1 MRTKTSCSV
10 CVGVKARKSCSPTI
24 AAAAYKRSVGQ
35 PFIYPRNDLD
45 YTANFLQMCF
55 AVPCEP
61 YVVNPTIAKAL
72 AVFASGDTIYVDAG
86 TYATTASGTDGNYNL
101 SFVDGSMLIN
111 KAALTAT
118 GNSTSVT
125 YNGANQTVSG
135 FTVSGLQGSDTVAS
149 LSSVVAS
156 GATGKN
162 AGSYTN
168 TVTVAP

>member
-1 MRTKTSCSV
+1 MLF
-10 CVGVKARKSCSPTI
+10 
-24 AAAAYKRSVGQ
+24 RSGNQTVSG
-35 PFIYPRNDLD
+35 F
-45 YTANFLQMCF
+45 T
-55 AVPCEP
+55 
-61 YVVNPTIAKAL
+61 
-72 AVFASGDTIYVDAG
+72 ASGLVGGDTASVLSGVSASRTEKNAG

-101 SFVDGSMLIN
+101 SFVDGSMRIN

-135 FTVSGLQGSDTVAS
+135 FTVSGLQGSDTEAS
-149 LSSVVAS
+149 LTSVAAS

-168 TVTVAP
+168 TVTAGDRKSTRLNSSHT